1 MKIENNTESQD
12 GESKVYL
19 VNSFK
24 VRQLFYTSKVLIKWV
39 ILAIIKIKLSWLF
52 F

>member
-24 VRQLFYTSKVLIKWV
+24 VRS
-39 ILAIIKIKLSWLF
+39 LSN
-52 F
+52 